1 MIEDSQV
8 VKLHAP
14 KGSAT
19 LKSSERG
26 IGVAVHK
33 FSFTQVCIGAG
44 LNSDSN
50 KIADQTPYYYWKII
64 VSLAENSNLMYQD
77 FSFLVCL
84 RILPIG
90 PFFFLLNVFRYLER
104 TRHKMTFMWTR

>member
-1 MIEDSQV
+1 MEFQTFPMIFFPQGCVVIEDSQV

-33 FSFTQVCIGAG
+33 FSFTQVCIAAG
-44 LNSDSN
+44 LNTDSN
-50 KIADQTPYYYWKII
+50 KITDQTPYMITGK
-64 VSLAENSNLMYQD
+64 
-77 FSFLVCL
+77 
-84 RILPIG
+84 
-90 PFFFLLNVFRYLER
+90 
-104 TRHKMTFMWTR
+104 

>member
-33 FSFTQVCIGAG
+33 FSFTQVCIAAG
-44 LNSDSN
+44 LNTTDSN
-50 KIADQTPYYYWKII
+50 KITDQTPYMITGK
-64 VSLAENSNLMYQD
+64 
-77 FSFLVCL
+77 
-84 RILPIG
+84 
-90 PFFFLLNVFRYLER
+90 
-104 TRHKMTFMWTR
+104 

>member
-33 FSFTQVCIGAG
+33 FSFTQVCISAG
-44 LNSDSN
+44 LNMDWN
-50 KIADQTPYYYWKII
+50 TDDDDADETSYDTGK
-64 VSLAENSNLMYQD
+64 
-77 FSFLVCL
+77 
-84 RILPIG
+84 
-90 PFFFLLNVFRYLER
+90 
-104 TRHKMTFMWTR
+104 